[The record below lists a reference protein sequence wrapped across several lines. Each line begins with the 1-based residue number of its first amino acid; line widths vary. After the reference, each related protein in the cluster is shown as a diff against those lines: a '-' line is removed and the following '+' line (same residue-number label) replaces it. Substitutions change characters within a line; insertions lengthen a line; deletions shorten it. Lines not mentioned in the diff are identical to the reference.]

1 MANEATQTAVAENVP
16 EASEFEKTLA
26 AMTPDQLNRVTTIVA
41 EEAAKRNDP
50 MAKLGSLSDA
60 EARRVI
66 DEKFGFMPF

>member
-1 MANEATQTAVAENVP
+1 MTNEENASAP

-26 AMTPDQLNRVTTIVA
+26 AMTPDQLNRVTTIISEV
-41 EEAAKRNDP
+41 AAKRDDP
-50 MAKLGSLSDA
+50 LARLGSMSDA